1 MEALAGAY
9 PAKAE
14 ELGAMRDLWA
24 RKLWHQLTVA
34 LEELCARGDLADQEL
49 LVDLYR
55 NFVAQFADKVN
66 QLKLAH
72 IVVSVSGHITD
83 RLEAVEFLQAES
95 KKIED
100 RLGGRALGPCLLL
113 KMHLGHLHLQG
124 GEVDACREA
133 VGEGLKSLESF
144 PGTDPSIFASV
155 HWLASQLHK
164 HLKNF
169 TEFFKSAL
177 LYLSYTSLDALPA
190 EVQLDI
196 AVNISLAA
204 LLSEDVYGFGE
215 LLMHPI
221 VQVLRDHGY
230 GWLYVLIQSFCDGDV
245 AQFRRIFAESK
256 ADVEKQPA
264 LASAFPFLEN
274 KLAIMAVVR
283 YVDAQASG
291 VRRLGLAD
299 ISAATSIPE
308 ETLHELLIR
317 SFSMKL
323 MRGTI
328 DQVDNELKVDWI
340 KPRVLTFGE
349 VTEVQEKLKIWGEKA
364 DSCLGQMNKFMD
376 AAPVG
381 SS

>member
-100 RLGGRALGPCLLL
+100 RLGGLGLGPCLLL
-113 KMHLGHLHLQG
+113 KMHLGHLRLQG

-230 GWLYVLIQSFCDGDV
+230 GWLYHLIQNFCDGDV
-245 AQFRRIFAESK
+245 AQFRRIFTESK

-299 ISAATSIPE
+299 ISEATSIPE

-349 VTEVQEKLKIWGEKA
+349 VTEVQEKVKIWGEKA
-364 DSCLGQMNKFMD
+364 DSCLAQMNKFMD